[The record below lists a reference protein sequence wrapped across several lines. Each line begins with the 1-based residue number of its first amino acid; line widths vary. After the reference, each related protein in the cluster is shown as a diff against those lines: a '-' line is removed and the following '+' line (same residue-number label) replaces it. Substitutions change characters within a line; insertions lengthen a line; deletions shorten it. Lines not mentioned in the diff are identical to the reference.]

1 MQNAVPVSFAGNLTG
16 DPELRFSQ
24 SGQAV
29 ARFTVAFNPRTF
41 DQSRGEWGNGDP
53 SFYQVSAF
61 GPMAERFTE
70 SMRKGDRV
78 IVIGRLEQR
87 SWNDKDSGEKRSGW
101 QVIADELGASTA
113 FAELKVNR
121 SKRGDDVPPP
131 PEWANASTTRPAPA
145 GEQQHQ
151 Q

>member
-16 DPELRFSQ
+16 DPELRFAQ

-41 DQSRGEWGNGDP
+41 DQAKGEWGNGDP

-61 GPMAERFTE
+61 GPQAERFTE
-70 SMRKGDRV
+70 SFRKGDRV

-87 SWNDKDSGEKRSGW
+87 TWTDKDSGEKRSAW
-101 QVIADELGASTA
+101 QVAADEIGGSVA
-113 FAELKVNR
+113 FAELKVSR
-121 SKRGDDVPPP
+121 GKRGEDAPPP
-131 PEWANASTTRPAPA
+131 PEWANASTTRPAQS
-145 GEQQHQ
+145 EQQ
-151 Q
+151 

>member
-41 DQSRGEWGNGDP
+41 DQSKGEWGNGDP

-70 SMRKGDRV
+70 SMSKGDRV

-87 SWNDKDSGEKRSGW
+87 QWTDKDSREKRSGW
-101 QVIADELGASTA
+101 QVVADELGASVA
-113 FAELKVNR
+113 FGEIKVTRGGKR
-121 SKRGDDVPPP
+121 SGDDVPPP
-131 PEWANASTTRPAPA
+131 PEWANATTTRPEPA
-145 GEQQHQ
+145 ATQ
-151 Q
+151 

>member
-16 DPELRFSQ
+16 DPELKFLP

-41 DQSRGEWGNGDP
+41 DQAKGEWGNGDP

-70 SMRKGDRV
+70 SLTKGDRV
-78 IVIGRLEQR
+78 MVIGRLEQR
-87 SWNDKDSGEKRSGW
+87 QWTDKDSGEKRSGW
-101 QVIADELGASTA
+101 QVVADELGASVA
-113 FAELKVNR
+113 FGEVKVTRGTKR
-121 SKRGDDVPPP
+121 SADDVPPP
-131 PEWANASTTRPAPA
+131 PEWANASTTRPEPA
-145 GEQQHQ
+145 AAQR
-151 Q
+151 

>member
-16 DPELRFSQ
+16 DPELRFAQ

-41 DQSRGEWGNGDP
+41 DQAKGEWGNGEA

-61 GPMAERFTE
+61 GPQAERFTE
-70 SMRKGDRV
+70 SFRKGDRV

-87 SWNDKDSGEKRSGW
+87 QWTDKDSGEKRSGW
-101 QVIADELGASTA
+101 QVVADEIGGSVA
-113 FAELKVNR
+113 FAELRVNR
-121 SKRGDDVPPP
+121 TRPNDAPPP
-131 PEWANASTTRPAPA
+131 PEWANASTTRPAQT